1 MRIQLMKF
9 IKGLLLA
16 SLMLA
21 LPCLA
26 PAAETTVNVSP
37 TAIVMG
43 AKYNGVDLTVT
54 GEIPEGSDLIVRL
67 VGTPGDLHL
76 REKGKVFGLLWMN
89 VGKLTLTN
97 VPSVCLTSATRPL
110 PQLGKGAASYRLD
123 ALTSAI
129 GVEEEGA
136 NKSIDI
142 PHELLKLK
150 TKEGLYHEAAEGIK
164 LGSVKNGLQ
173 SYTAH
178 IKVPSSL
185 KPGEYKVEAVAISD
199 DAVVGEADTTI
210 KAALSGFP
218 KWLSELAY
226 QKSVLY
232 GVMATVIAIVSGLL
246 IGLVFQ
252 SKEAH

>member
-1 MRIQLMKF
+1 MQTQLIKYV
-9 IKGLLLA
+9 KGLILA
-16 SLMLA
+16 SMMLS
-21 LPCLA
+21 LPGLA
-26 PAAETTVNVSP
+26 PAAETTVNVNPAS
-37 TAIVMG
+37 IVMG
-43 AKYNGVDLTVT
+43 TQYNGVDLTVT
-54 GEIPEGSDLIVRL
+54 GEIPAGADLLVRL

-89 VGKLTLTN
+89 VGKVTLTN
-97 VPSVCLTSATRPL
+97 VPSVCLTRATRPL
-110 PQLGKGAASYRLD
+110 PQLGKSAAPYRLD
-123 ALTSAI
+123 AVTRAI

-136 NKSIDI
+136 NQAIDI
-142 PHELLKLK
+142 PHELLLLK
-150 TKEGLYHEAAEGIK
+150 GKEGLYHEAAEGIS
-164 LGSVKNGLQ
+164 LGAVKEGMQ

-185 KPGEYKVEAVAISD
+185 KPGEYKVEAVAISN
-199 DAVVGEADTTI
+199 DAVVGQADTTI

>member
-1 MRIQLMKF
+1 MRAHCFTCLKPLAMAA
-9 IKGLLLA
+9 LLLA
-16 SLMLA
+16 APSLA
-21 LPCLA
+21 S
-26 PAAETTVNVSP
+26 AAATTLNLSP
-37 TAIVMG
+37 SEIVMG
-43 AKYNGVDLTVT
+43 TQYNGVDLTVS
-54 GEIPEGSDLIVRL
+54 GQIPADSDLLVRL

-110 PQLGKGAASYRLD
+110 PQLGKGAAPYRLD
-123 ALTSAI
+123 ALTGAI
-129 GVEEEGA
+129 GVEQEGQDQ
-136 NKSIDI
+136 SIDI
-142 PHELLKLK
+142 PHQLLLLK
-150 TKEGLYHEAAEGIK
+150 TKEGLYHEAAEGIA
-164 LGSVKNGLQ
+164 LGPVEDGMQ
-173 SYTAH
+173 HYTAH

-185 KPGEYKVEAVAISD
+185 KPGTYKVEAVALHN
-199 DAVVGEADTTI
+199 DAVVGEAEASI

-218 KWLSELAY
+218 KWLSELSY
-226 QKSVLY
+226 RKSVLY